1 MSCLAICIQP
11 SPTNAHC
18 SSCHVTFGSV
28 SGFDRHRRG
37 GECVDPRQLAMH
49 RDRNGIWRMKA
60 PDPTDRPIW
69 PQRDAAA
76 RLASGETP

>member
-1 MSCLAICIQP
+1 MPCLAICIQP

-37 GECVDPRQLAMH
+37 GECLDPRQLAMH
-49 RDRNGIWRMKA
+49 RDARGVWRMDGA
-60 PDPTDRPIW
+60 RADLVEHH
-69 PQRDAAA
+69 A